1 MLVTF
6 FASVLIWILFAGL
19 FVLWFIDGKIKKEQV
34 LHALYASASAWLIAF
49 LIKVLFPTIR
59 PFVQNGQ
66 EVMTITVPGDA
77 AFPSQH
83 TTLAF
88 ALAVTIFMHDK
99 KYGWLYLLSALL
111 IGVARVVANVHYP
124 ADIFGGALLGTL
136 TAVVI
141 EKRHMF
147 NFFSKKKLR

>member
-1 MLVTF
+1 MLLF

-66 EVMTITVPGDA
+66 DVMTITVPGDA

>member
-34 LHALYASASAWLIAF
+34 LHALYASVSAWLIAF
-49 LIKVLFPTIR
+49 LVKVLFPTIR

>member
-34 LHALYASASAWLIAF
+34 LHALYASVSAWLIAF
-49 LIKVLFPTIR
+49 LVKVLFPTIR

-66 EVMTITVPGDA
+66 DVMTITVPGDA